1 MGEMKL
7 IMERWDAYLLKEDPA
22 NIRTIG
28 ELHGYFAEKE
38 PGKLKKLAAKY
49 GGITAKVLGM
59 GAGAAVDVATGG
71 MTGGTGTKAGVAI
84 GAAASSQISEKVVE
98 ALLTAA
104 VTSFANLE
112 DGTYP
117 AGTAASYFDLED
129 HLTMFMR
136 HLQTQGADVVK
147 PSVPELQVFEKMKER
162 IEDAVK
168 SGIDPDKPLAELLGQ
183 VTSQAVMDQELETGE
198 HSGKVKVEPV
208 T

>member
-1 MGEMKL
+1 MKL

-59 GAGAAVDVATGG
+59 GAGAAIDVATGG
-71 MTGGTGTKAGVAI
+71 ASGGSGTKIGGAI
-84 GAAASSQISEKVVE
+84 GAAAGSQISEKVVE
-98 ALLTAA
+98 ALLVAA
-104 VTSFANLE
+104 VTSFANIE
-112 DGTYP
+112 DGSYP
-117 AGTAASYFDLED
+117 TGTAASYFDLED

-136 HLQTQGADVVK
+136 HLQTQGADIVK
-147 PSVPELQVFEKMKER
+147 PSVPEIEVFKKMKER
-162 IEDAVK
+162 IENEVR
-168 SGIDPDKPLAELLGQ
+168 SGIDPDTTIAALLGD
-183 VTSQAVMDQELETGE
+183 VTSQVVMDQELKSGE